1 MIAIADEFYGL
12 WSLVNVMF
20 FVLLLPT
27 LDFGCEILE
36 MYHLYDEA
44 QLFVHV
50 SINLLSHEPDYDY
63 NQDHWNQFS

>member
-36 MYHLYDEA
+36 IYHFYDKA
-44 QLFVHV
+44 QIFVHV
-50 SINLLSHEPDYDY
+50 SIKSIQSFGFVEIISQL
-63 NQDHWNQFS
+63 

>member
-36 MYHLYDEA
+36 MYHFYDEA
-44 QLFVHV
+44 QIFVHV
-50 SINLLSHEPDYDY
+50 SIKSIQSFGFVEIISQL
-63 NQDHWNQFS
+63 

>member
-36 MYHLYDEA
+36 MYHFYDEA
-44 QLFVHV
+44 QIFVHF
-50 SINLLSHEPDYDY
+50 SIKSIQSFGFVEIISQL
-63 NQDHWNQFS
+63 

>member
-36 MYHLYDEA
+36 MYHFYNEA
-44 QLFVHV
+44 EIFVHV
-50 SINLLSHEPDYDY
+50 SIKSIQSFGFVEIISQL
-63 NQDHWNQFS
+63 